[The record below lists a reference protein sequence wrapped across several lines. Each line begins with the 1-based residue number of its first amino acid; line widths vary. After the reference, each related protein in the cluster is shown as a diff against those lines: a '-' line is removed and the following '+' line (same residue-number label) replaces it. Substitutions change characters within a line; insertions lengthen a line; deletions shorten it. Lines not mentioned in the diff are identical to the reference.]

1 MERPSALPP
10 YSRVM
15 EVSACVKL
23 WNSRDSLSGAM
34 PTPQIINPSG
44 TRSSVA
50 RLGSAGCDA
59 ALKAPLVLSPDAG
72 RPASATRQV
81 RTWRPP
87 DRPAFLPWHTVR
99 LEVQHSCRFKTP
111 VKLFVPALRERLVG
125 LPSLLLRHLS
135 QALLHPIKT
144 KLLQQASDLR
154 QVVLQCCARQR
165 VLQLPEA
172 GNGGELVTGQ

>member
-44 TRSSVA
+44 TRSSIA
-50 RLGSAGCDA
+50 RLESAGCDA

-87 DRPAFLPWHTVR
+87 DRPAFPPWHTVR
-99 LEVQHSCRFKTP
+99 LEVQKSFRFKVHGEISRASGAGTVGWFPILAAPPSVASAVAPVRSETP
-111 VKLFVPALRERLVG
+111 AAGVRSAPSRLPVQCPPAL
-125 LPSLLLRHLS
+125 P
-135 QALLHPIKT
+135 AT
-144 KLLQQASDLR
+144 A
-154 QVVLQCCARQR
+154 
-165 VLQLPEA
+165 
-172 GNGGELVTGQ
+172 